1 MTDPRIL
8 HALDAAREALDA
20 AHRHTIDAAERAEV
34 DPAKTD
40 NKVQRLGYMADEW
53 LKFAAVASELLDDA
67 PPPAGTPL

>member
-8 HALDAAREALDA
+8 HALDAATEALDA
-20 AHRHTIDAAERAEV
+20 AHRHTLDAVEKAEV

-53 LKFAAVASELLDDA
+53 LKFAAVASELLGDDA
-67 PPPAGTPL
+67 PPSD